1 MNPFDRTVYLSVNI
15 KIVSLIQTVTS
26 VSLEAKSYTN
36 IQIDNLERTQGIDM
50 VFLSE
55 PKGNWIAN

>member
-26 VSLEAKSYTN
+26 VRLAKSYAN